1 MNKQFADFL
10 LKGGRLID
18 PAGRKD
24 GLFDI
29 RVCNGRIDAIG
40 TNLEPN
46 GATVIDVKDHIV
58 TPGLIDVHLHL
69 MKGLGAFGV
78 DPGYFRRRLRSHDRR
93 RRRQRGSHSA
103 QMYFAIM

>member
-69 MKGLGAFGV
+69 MKGLGALASIPIF
-78 DPGYFRRRLRSHDRR
+78 
-93 RRRQRGSHSA
+93 SA
-103 QMYFAIM
+103 SARESRPLSTPAARVTRCSMYFAIM